1 MKDMESNIKQREK
14 FVDKLQKQSTKK
26 KTSDSKRQTIKKTKL
41 LT

>member
-26 KTSDSKRQTIKKTKL
+26 KTSDTVIDKQ
-41 LT
+41 